1 LKPTEPTPSR
11 WDAVLELDAR
21 WSERLRLPPTAKVR
35 RYLWSFLAHSGDSWF
50 WLAAMLIIWLAAK
63 GEWHARAPMYAG
75 GMLVLAIFVL
85 VIKFRVRRERPSGN
99 WGMLY
104 RSTDPHSFPSGH
116 AARVA
121 LLAVMAW
128 GLGPL
133 WLAGLLTLWAPLV
146 ILSRVRMGV
155 HYLLDVAVGALVGV
169 AAGQIS
175 LLLEPLFRA
184 WVPFMF

>member
-1 LKPTEPTPSR
+1 
-11 WDAVLELDAR
+11 
-21 WSERLRLPPTAKVR
+21 
-35 RYLWSFLAHSGDSWF
+35 
-50 WLAAMLIIWLAAK
+50 
-63 GEWHARAPMYAG
+63 MYAG